1 MAMTRVRDTMTM
13 TTLVKVGDII
23 IIKTGTKGNSDE
35 QDRRLGSTDSHVH
48 IINRVKSCY
57 LGDKVTC
64 QYADTGPQG
73 EGDTPRTLGHAQRTL
88 QSRRSVSFPVLL
100 VPDREVPA

>member
-1 MAMTRVRDTMTM
+1 MTM
-13 TTLVKVGDII
+13 TTLVMVGDII
-23 IIKTGTKGNSDE
+23 ISKTRTKGNSNE
-35 QDRRLGSTDSHVH
+35 EDRRLGGTYSHVPA
-48 IINRVKSCY
+48 INRVKGCY
-57 LGDKVTC
+57 LGDKVSC
-64 QYADTGPQG
+64 RYADTGAQG